1 MRCSII
7 IAGTALVNLLML
19 FSRSEG
25 AECPSQLKSALKPI
39 TEDSPL
45 TWAVEGTL
53 RVGET
58 TCDDFTKNFNN
69 EMFFLGIGY
78 QFNPEMRIYFEGGA
92 KYWNKTGTDKRPQ
105 RENCPEIP
113 GDWSQKNHWGFRDFF
128 FEYSPDLNMVRAGL
142 SEMTAGDLFLVDER
156 VLGGFGAIDLAQF
169 TVQGGIGTV
178 DRDFS
183 RMGKFCGTR
192 HNYRPLNEYYDDDIS
207 NDLWKTNLAF
217 ATIAWFPGRETG
229 TDDEFS
235 DFEPEDSED
244 EFETFETG
252 EPPFSVDQVGLTFL
266 EDFGSGFTENAS
278 FVAAFIK
285 TGLPLQFRL
294 GLEGVVQF
302 EGGETATGY
311 LIDLENSFSLS
322 AAGVSTIN
330 GGYLGAPNNSDDL
343 RFSPAFSNLFLGE
356 ALKLD
361 SIQAPLF
368 YGSLYHTI
376 PLRWPVTAGVFYTA
390 QTEDHK
396 AREWDFE
403 IGIQPREDLNIG
415 NVPLL
420 DHLTIRT
427 IFSLVDADDLDDQL
441 KTWKVEFRWAI

>member
-1 MRCSII
+1 M
-7 IAGTALVNLLML
+7 
-19 FSRSEG
+19 
-25 AECPSQLKSALKPI
+25 
-39 TEDSPL
+39 
-45 TWAVEGTL
+45 
-53 RVGET
+53 
-58 TCDDFTKNFNN
+58 
-69 EMFFLGIGY
+69 
-78 QFNPEMRIYFEGGA
+78 
-92 KYWNKTGTDKRPQ
+92 
-105 RENCPEIP
+105 
-113 GDWSQKNHWGFRDFF
+113 
-128 FEYSPDLNMVRAGL
+128 
-142 SEMTAGDLFLVDER
+142 
-156 VLGGFGAIDLAQF
+156 
-169 TVQGGIGTV
+169 
-178 DRDFS
+178 
-183 RMGKFCGTR
+183 
-192 HNYRPLNEYYDDDIS
+192 
-207 NDLWKTNLAF
+207 
-217 ATIAWFPGRETG
+217 
-229 TDDEFS
+229 
-235 DFEPEDSED
+235 
-244 EFETFETG
+244 
-252 EPPFSVDQVGLTFL
+252 
-266 EDFGSGFTENAS
+266 
-278 FVAAFIK
+278 AAFIK